1 MTAVYELEASNKAA
15 LPVGFATKI
24 HGISDEMV
32 LDAPTLEDLWP
43 TISGIIQGNHV
54 VIYSAQILV
63 QIPVRLFVTRGHLRT
78 VAVTTKSVVFRIFI
92 TLKKLHVGVREFQG
106 NSLSLKFIIFGGNTV

>member
-1 MTAVYELEASNKAA
+1 
-15 LPVGFATKI
+15 
-24 HGISDEMV
+24 MV

-63 QIPVRLFVTRGHLRT
+63 QIPVGLV
-78 VAVTTKSVVFRIFI
+78 VTTKSVVFRIFI